1 MITKEKIGNELYVW
15 FWERGLKQLIYKR
28 WLDKGYGKVMDR
40 QPFTAKDT
48 ESFNQSFT
56 DKKTNM
62 IQFEAIE
69 EQSLTDVVALEN
81 RAQLIYDLF
90 IECRKEYPNAAFS
103 LSGNKPYTKIFI
115 KGNKT
120 VGSDYDLTT
129 WKEVPIFHLESRMYS
144 PSAGDLAG
152 RQFLDLRLPFAG
164 YHGSE
169 DWRKDSD
176 SLRRQMLESLRR
188 AVYDF
193 TETEEN
199 TI

>member
-1 MITKEKIGNELYVW
+1 MIH
-15 FWERGLKQLIYKR
+15 
-28 WLDKGYGKVMDR
+28 
-40 QPFTAKDT
+40 
-48 ESFNQSFT
+48 
-56 DKKTNM
+56 
-62 IQFEAIE
+62 FEAIE
-69 EQSLTDVVALEN
+69 AQSLTDVIALEH

-90 IECRKEYPNAAFS
+90 IECRKEYPKAEFS

-120 VGSDYDLTT
+120 VGSEYDLTT
-129 WKEVPIFHLESRMYS
+129 WKEVPIFNLDSRMYS
-144 PSAGDLAG
+144 PSAGHLAG
-152 RQFLDLRLPFAG
+152 RHYLDLRLPFAG

-176 SLRRQMLESLRR
+176 SLRRQIQESLRR